1 MASGFG
7 FGRHRNSSEEG
18 VGWIY
23 ADLFLALTIVGI
35 GSASITAIGSAAPP
49 DPAIAAI
56 ETTTTVATGDGEDQ
70 AGSTTTTSTTT
81 TTIAEAFQLS
91 CVEFAIPLAG
101 SLTNGTADDVVSEA
115 VAQEVERRGWDPD
128 DARPGMVLVMGGY
141 NNNESASAGDVRARN
156 LVPALR
162 DAVPLLAD
170 VEIRTLGAQVV
181 RVQGESVTVGGAG
194 TAVLVVYLV
203 HRGDPLDEDCTL

>member
-35 GSASITAIGSAAPP
+35 GSASITAISSAAAP
-49 DPAIAAI
+49 DPAVVAV
-56 ETTTTVATGDGEDQ
+56 ETTTTIATGDGDDD
-70 AGSTTTTSTTT
+70 AASTTTSSTTTTV
-81 TTIAEAFQLS
+81 AEAFQLS
-91 CVEFAIPLAG
+91 CVEFAIPLAA
-101 SLTNGTADDVVSEA
+101 SLTNGTADEVVSAA
-115 VAQEVERRGWDPD
+115 VAEEVERRGWDPD

-162 DAVPLLAD
+162 EAAPLLAD

-181 RVQGESVTVGGAG
+181 RVQGEPVTVGGAG
-194 TAVLVVYLV
+194 SAVLVVYLV

>member
-1 MASGFG
+1 VASGFG

-35 GSASITAIGSAAPP
+35 GSASITAISSAATP
-49 DPAIAAI
+49 DPAVVAV
-56 ETTTTVATGDGEDQ
+56 ETTTTIATGDGDDPAE
-70 AGSTTTTSTTT
+70 STTSTSPTT

-91 CVEFAIPLAG
+91 CVEFAIPLDG
-101 SLTNGTADDVVSEA
+101 SLANGTADDVVSA
-115 VAQEVERRGWDPD
+115 AIAQEVERRGWDAD

-162 DAVPLLAD
+162 NAVPQLAD

-194 TAVLVVYLV
+194 SAVLVVYLV

>member
-35 GSASITAIGSAAPP
+35 GSASITAISSAAAP
-49 DPAIAAI
+49 DPAVVAV
-56 ETTTTVATGDGEDQ
+56 ETTTTIATGDGDDPTE
-70 AGSTTTTSTTT
+70 STTTSPTT

-91 CVEFAIPLAG
+91 CVEFAIPLDG
-101 SLTNGTADDVVSEA
+101 SLGNGTADEVVSAA
-115 VAQEVERRGWDPD
+115 VADEVERRGWDPD

-162 DAVPLLAD
+162 EAVPLLAD

-181 RVQGESVTVGGAG
+181 RVQGEPVTVGGAG
-194 TAVLVVYLV
+194 SAVLVVYLV